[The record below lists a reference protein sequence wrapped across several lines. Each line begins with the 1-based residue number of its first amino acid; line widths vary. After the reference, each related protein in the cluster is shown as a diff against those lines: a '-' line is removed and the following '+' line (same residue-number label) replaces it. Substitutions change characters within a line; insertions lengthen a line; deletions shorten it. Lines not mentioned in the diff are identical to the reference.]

1 MTASASLALAA
12 LLGLHMPS
20 LHVPWP
26 HGAAVVS
33 HVGDWTLKTRL
44 DRFAGERS
52 CTLSRGRID
61 YQRQALVFRLST
73 HTDTAAALYRIDG
86 AEPVAVRADE
96 AELASLGFALH
107 NDDLD
112 NPSGG
117 LVRIPAHRLATAGE
131 VQIEAGPGRGPV
143 KFKIGGLAA
152 ALDAARAAGC
162 AEADFK
168 PAFGPKG

>member
-12 LLGLHMPS
+12 LLGLHVPS

-26 HGAAVVS
+26 HSSEVS
-33 HVGDWTLKTRL
+33 HVGGWVLKAHL

-61 YQRQALVFRLST
+61 YQRQALVFRLPARVD
-73 HTDTAAALYRIDG
+73 TDAALYRIDG
-86 AEPVAVRADE
+86 GEPIAVRADE
-96 AELASLGFALH
+96 AELAGLGFALH

-117 LVRIPAHRLATAGE
+117 LVRIPVHRLASAGA
-131 VQIEAGPGRGPV
+131 VQIEAAPGRRPV
-143 KFKIGGLAA
+143 KFRIGGLAA

-162 AEADFK
+162 SEADFK
-168 PAFGPKG
+168 PAFGPRG